1 MYKDGKNDSMIMILI
16 ERLKKAYK
24 QIEELEKQIADMR
37 GKADENI

>member
-24 QIEELEKQIADMR
+24 RIEELEKQIADMR
-37 GKADENI
+37 GE